1 MVKLSATCRAGT
13 YLLFKG
19 DSILSKIIIGI
30 HGLGN
35 KPPKKTLEKWWKQ
48 SIREGLKAFGYNHF
62 FMKFELIY
70 WAYILHPEPLNQK
83 IINEDH
89 PLYLSDPYIKAKNYG
104 KKTPDKIKK
113 KVLDYLEIQ
122 LDKLFLN
129 VDNTINFSSVTDY
142 IIRHFFRDLE
152 IYYSSTKI
160 QTEESMQLARTVI
173 RNQLA
178 DIIRKY
184 GKRDILLIGHSMGS
198 IIAYD
203 VLTQLVPDVKIDTFV
218 TIGSPLG
225 LPIIMNKINL
235 EQTKN
240 LSSGLMPVTPENINK
255 KWFNFSDLRDKVAL
269 NYNLGDDYKENAKGI
284 KPIDEIV
291 YNNYEYNDEKNP
303 HKSYGYLR
311 TPEMADVINEFL
323 NRGRSKIMIWF
334 DEKMNHLFSM
344 HHKRKKATEYS

>member
-1 MVKLSATCRAGT
+1 VFNFAARRAGT

-19 DSILSKIIIGI
+19 DGILSKIIIGI

-48 SIREGLKAFGYNHF
+48 AIQEGLKALGYNHF
-62 FMKFELIY
+62 FIKFKLVY
-70 WAYILHPEPLNQK
+70 WAHILHPEFLNPQIK
-83 IINEDH
+83 DKDH
-89 PLYLSDPYIKAKNYG
+89 PLYLSDPYIKAKNYE
-104 KKTPDKIKK
+104 KKTPDKFKK
-113 KVLDYLEIQ
+113 KALDYLEIQ
-122 LDKLFLN
+122 MDRLFLN
-129 VDNTINFSSVTDY
+129 VDNTINFSSITDY
-142 IIRHFFRDLE
+142 IIRHFFKDLE
-152 IYYSSTKI
+152 IYYSSKKI
-160 QTEESMQLARTVI
+160 QTEGSKKLARNMI
-173 RNQLA
+173 RNELA
-178 DIIRKY
+178 NIIRKY
-184 GKRDILLIGHSMGS
+184 GKKDILLIGHSMGT

-235 EQTKN
+235 EQKKN
-240 LSSGLMPVTPENINK
+240 LLPGLKPGTPENISK
-255 KWFNFSDLRDKVAL
+255 KWFNFSDLRDKVTL

-311 TPEMADVINEFL
+311 TPEMAEVINEFL
-323 NRGRSKIMIWF
+323 NRGRSKIMIWL
-334 DEKMNHLFSM
+334 DEKINHLFSI
-344 HHKRKKATEYS
+344 HHKRKKAIEYS